1 MKKFAF
7 LTLLLFTIAAVAS
20 AQDKPL
26 SPPASA
32 ECKFTD
38 GKTVKMDYSS
48 PRMRGRKIYGGLVP
62 FGQIWRTGANSA
74 TTLFVTAANVSVG
87 GTNVPAG
94 NYTIFTVPE
103 ADKWTLVISKKTG
116 EWGTEY
122 PGEKEDLARVPM
134 SVSKTS
140 GPVENFTIGFDQ
152 AGSKCTL
159 TMDWE
164 NTRASVEVGEK

>member
-1 MKKFAF
+1 MLRLSAHRFPRRMFMKKFAF

-32 ECKFTD
+32 ECKFSD

-74 TTLFVTAANVSVG
+74 TTFVTAADVTVG

-94 NYTIFTVPE
+94 NYTIFT
-103 ADKWTLVISKKTG
+103 
-116 EWGTEY
+116 
-122 PGEKEDLARVPM
+122 
-134 SVSKTS
+134 
-140 GPVENFTIGFDQ
+140 
-152 AGSKCTL
+152 
-159 TMDWE
+159 
-164 NTRASVEVGEK
+164 